1 MFATVISKY
10 GSQCSKRLP
19 TTVYFSTAPM
29 ITQNEFAQQYIQCSL
44 PVERFCK
51 TLNTSGFSG
60 LKRKQTV
67 HKCVVTMLMVGGI
80 L

>member
-19 TTVYFSTAPM
+19 TTVYFCTAPM
-29 ITQNEFAQQYIQCSL
+29 ITQNEFTQQHIQCSL

-51 TLNTSGFSG
+51 TLNTSG
-60 LKRKQTV
+60 LKTV
-67 HKCVVTMLMVGGI
+67 HKCVVTMFMVGGI